1 MSLIDFIK
9 DNFKSNFQHRPDVEY
24 PNTLIHEK
32 FGGCTINTRSGVK
45 TLIKML
51 KPENILEIGSWHFGT
66 SDQMGYSLD
75 EIYGEDSPIGHVDS
89 FDIKQGGYDGIQNNF
104 PKSKRVSKHI
114 WMPHKTIYDDWKE
127 TDQETKDSGFLE
139 LTNEQIFEKNA
150 MYLQSIKPLNGYDII
165 YIDGDHSYDG
175 VSFDWNYSKLVSNKN
190 TLIILDDIWDYR
202 LREVRRF
209 FDDIKT
215 PKWDFEEWNT
225 ENREKVVNMGVAL
238 L

>member
-1 MSLIDFIK
+1 
-9 DNFKSNFQHRPDVEY
+9 
-24 PNTLIHEK
+24 
-32 FGGCTINTRSGVK
+32 
-45 TLIKML
+45 
-51 KPENILEIGSWHFGT
+51 
-66 SDQMGYSLD
+66 
-75 EIYGEDSPIGHVDS
+75 
-89 FDIKQGGYDGIQNNF
+89 
-104 PKSKRVSKHI
+104 
-114 WMPHKTIYDDWKE
+114 MPHKTIYDDWKE

-150 MYLQSIKPLNGYDII
+150 KYLQSIKPLNGYDMI

-175 VSFDWNYSKLVSNKN
+175 VGFDWNYSKLVANKN

-209 FDDIKT
+209 FNDIKT

-225 ENREKVVNMGVAL
+225 ENRDKVVNMGVAL